1 MERDRNATRMLSA
14 LALTAL
20 RLKSYR
26 HSLYILYLVT
36 LLNLPIQTSD
46 GNDINQFTRELP
58 KTEF

>member
-20 RLKSYR
+20 RLSSYR

-36 LLNLPIQTSD
+36 LLNLPIHTSG

>member
-1 MERDRNATRMLSA
+1 MERDRNATRMVSA
-14 LALTAL
+14 LPLTAL

>member
-36 LLNLPIQTSD
+36 LLNLPIQTSG
-46 GNDINQFTRELP
+46 GNDINQFTRE
-58 KTEF
+58 

>member
-14 LALTAL
+14 LPLTAL
-20 RLKSYR
+20 RLSSYR

>member
-1 MERDRNATRMLSA
+1 MERDRNATRMVSA
-14 LALTAL
+14 LTLTAL
-20 RLKSYR
+20 RLSSYR

-36 LLNLPIQTSD
+36 LLNLPIHTSG

>member
-1 MERDRNATRMLSA
+1 MERDRNATRMVSA
-14 LALTAL
+14 LPLTAL
-20 RLKSYR
+20 RLKFYR

>member
-1 MERDRNATRMLSA
+1 MERDRNATRMVSA
-14 LALTAL
+14 LPLTAL
-20 RLKSYR
+20 RLSSYR

>member
-1 MERDRNATRMLSA
+1 MERDRYATRMLSA

-20 RLKSYR
+20 RLSLYR

-36 LLNLPIQTSD
+36 LLNLPIQTSG

>member
-1 MERDRNATRMLSA
+1 MERDRNATRMLSP
-14 LALTAL
+14 LTLTAL
-20 RLKSYR
+20 RLSSYR